1 MATPVILDT
10 DIGFGIDDVS
20 VVVFLLQRSSST

>member
-10 DIGFGIDDVS
+10 DIGFDVDDVWAL
-20 VVVFLLQRSSST
+20 VFLLQCPSWM